1 MFSFSCSPRNQSPN
15 QGRKA
20 GKKKRTYRYPA
31 KSAKKV
37 LPTIA
42 EEDYIPEPQVT
53 PPFPSHP
60 TFGGAHPPV
69 VGGYGPYTPTGSDVL
84 FNSLPCNQSFSNLLY
99 DSDTMGRGSSP
110 STLDFSVRTN
120 LSKRCLELYSKVCF
134 LRLSIGDKTKL
145 CTFSVKIFKLS
156 KNELFWSFFLTFS

>member
-1 MFSFSCSPRNQSPN
+1 MFSFSCSSRMQSSN
-15 QGRKA
+15 RKA
-20 GKKKRTYRYPA
+20 GKKKRTHRYPA
-31 KSAKKV
+31 KAARKV
-37 LPTIA
+37 LPTI
-42 EEDYIPEPQVT
+42 
-53 PPFPSHP
+53 
-60 TFGGAHPPV
+60 FGAAHPLV
-69 VGGYGPYTPTGSDVL
+69 VGGYGPYTLTGSNVL
-84 FNSLPCNQSFSNLLY
+84 YNSLPCNQSFSNLLY

>member
-1 MFSFSCSPRNQSPN
+1 MLFVTTALMFNMFPFSCSPRSQSTDR
-15 QGRKA
+15 GRRA
-20 GKKKRTYRYPA
+20 GKKKHTYRYPA

-42 EEDYIPEPQVT
+42 EEDCNPEPQSQVT

-84 FNSLPCNQSFSNLLY
+84 FNSLPCNQSFSNLLN
-99 DSDTMGRGSSP
+99 DSNTNSDLLAASRYHIGRGSSP
-110 STLDFSVRTN
+110 STLDFSVRTKF
-120 LSKRCLELYSKVCF
+120 SKRCLEFYSQV
-134 LRLSIGDKTKL
+134 L
-145 CTFSVKIFKLS
+145 FKGMLPS
-156 KNELFWSFFLTFS
+156 PKY